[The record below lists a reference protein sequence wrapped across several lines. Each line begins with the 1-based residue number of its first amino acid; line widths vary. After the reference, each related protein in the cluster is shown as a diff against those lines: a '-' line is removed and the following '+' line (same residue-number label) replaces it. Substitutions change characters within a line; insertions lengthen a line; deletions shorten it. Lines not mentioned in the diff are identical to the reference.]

1 MATQTPKE
9 ILEKQAL
16 EFQEWKDHPTTK
28 RFYHL
33 LQVSRQRLME
43 GWADSND
50 LGDIALNARSV
61 GAAKTL
67 KDILDM
73 TSEDLFNDE

>member
-1 MATQTPKE
+1 
-9 ILEKQAL
+9 
-16 EFQEWKDHPTTK
+16 
-28 RFYHL
+28 
-33 LQVSRQRLME
+33 ME
-43 GWADSND
+43 CWADSND
-50 LGDIALNARSV
+50 LGDIALNARAV